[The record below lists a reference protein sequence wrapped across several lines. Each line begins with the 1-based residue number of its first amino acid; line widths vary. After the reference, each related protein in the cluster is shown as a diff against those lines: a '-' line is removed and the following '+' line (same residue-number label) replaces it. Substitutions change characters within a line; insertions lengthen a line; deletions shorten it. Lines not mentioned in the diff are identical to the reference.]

1 MRFNRLSVGWLTPC
15 GSGRTPFRASLGRV
29 LAAEHEV
36 VSGRLF
42 SRPNY
47 ASVSAV
53 PTFLLPEQSVSCVS
67 LGPLF

>member
-15 GSGRTPFRASLGRV
+15 GSRRTPFRASLGRV

-36 VSGRLF
+36 VGRLF
-42 SRPNY
+42 SRPNNT
-47 ASVSAV
+47 SVSAV